1 MLLKSAGQ
9 QIKKGEKEKNA
20 ALYLLSFEES
30 DARLIYVPPLLKVIH
45 HHGRHGPGETAYR

>member
-9 QIKKGEKEKNA
+9 KIKKGEKEKNA